1 MASIFDIFRRISQDR
16 EKNSVQGAPTHIIC
30 GLGNPGAKYERSRHN
45 AGFMALSYLS
55 QKEGIKIDRLRF
67 KSLVCNS
74 VFCGNRVLFMLPQ
87 TMMNLSGDAVREAC
101 DFYKIP
107 IQNVIVVHDDCALPV
122 GKMRI
127 RAKGSDG
134 GQKGVRDII
143 VKMDSDEFTRVKL
156 GVGSPPDPSQMI
168 NWVLGSIPK
177 EDQPDFYA
185 RIEDS
190 YEALKLIIAGETD
203 RAMNLNN

>member
-1 MASIFDIFRRISQDR
+1 MANIFDLLKKISQER
-16 EKNSVQGAPTHIIC
+16 EDKRIAGAPTHIIC
-30 GLGNPGAKYERSRHN
+30 GLGNPGKKYAETSHN

-55 QKEGIKIDRLRF
+55 QKEGFSINKLRF
-67 KSLVCNS
+67 KSLVCDRE
-74 VFCGNRVLFMLPQ
+74 FCGKRVLFMLPQ

-107 IQNVIVVHDDCALPV
+107 IENVVVIQDDCALPV

-127 RAKGSDG
+127 RTKGSDG

-143 VKMDSDEFTRVKL
+143 VKMNSDEFTRIKL
-156 GVGSPPDPSQMI
+156 GVGSPPDPGQMI
-168 NWVLGSIPK
+168 NWVLGTVPK
-177 EDQPDFYA
+177 EDRAVFYS

-190 YEALKLIIAGETD
+190 YEALKLIMSGETQK
-203 RAMNLNN
+203 AMNLYN